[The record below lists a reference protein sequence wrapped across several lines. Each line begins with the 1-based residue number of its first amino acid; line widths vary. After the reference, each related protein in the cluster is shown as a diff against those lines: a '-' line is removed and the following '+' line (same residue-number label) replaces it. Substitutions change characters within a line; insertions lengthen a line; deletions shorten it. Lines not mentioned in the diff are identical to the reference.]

1 MLSRLKEEWLALT
14 LTIFVISVTSAFC
27 YTILLGFAS
36 TPTSTFNEANRIALS
51 LLIPSVLW
59 LSRWSWSWC
68 GPMDLRPQIVFS
80 LISWSMLSIGMI
92 NLLQTAHNAGLNE
105 WHISIPATTL
115 LLLIDGI
122 HTLYSKRH
130 KPRG

>member
-14 LTIFVISVTSAFC
+14 LTIFVICVTSAFC

-36 TPTSTFNEANRIALS
+36 TPTSTFNEANQIALS

-59 LSRWSWSWC
+59 LSRWSWRWC

-80 LISWSMLSIGMI
+80 LISSVMLSIEVT
-92 NLLQTAHNAGLNE
+92 NLLQIAHNAGLNE
-105 WHISIPATTL
+105 WYISIPATIL

-122 HTLYSKRH
+122 HTLYRKR
-130 KPRG
+130 K